1 MVNQI
6 TLTGMILTAAPIGE
20 YDRRVVILTRERGKI
35 SAFARGARRPNSAL
49 MGVTSPFSFG
59 EFTVYEGR
67 TSYTLVSASISNYF
81 QELRTD
87 VEGAYYGFYFMD
99 LAGYYAREANDE
111 TEMLKL
117 LYQTLR
123 ALTNVHIPNELIRC
137 IYELKTITVNGEG
150 PQVMECI
157 MCGDRERE
165 KVFSIR
171 RGGVICTQCAGH
183 ISDGIRL
190 LPSTLYTLQY
200 IVCSPVEKLYT
211 FVVKEDVL
219 KEAVNLIQ
227 SLDPRPGQSIQT
239 GEPEYVI
246 PDVLVRKHNG
256 HWTVELNSDSIPRL
270 QINQHYASMCN
281 NARNDGD
288 SQFIRSNLQDAKW
301 LIKSLESR
309 NDTLLRVSR
318 CIVEQ
323 QQAFFEQGEE
333 YMKPMVLADIAQAV
347 EMHESTISRVTT
359 QKYLHSP
366 RGIFELKYLFSSH
379 VNTEGGGE
387 ASSTAI
393 RALVKKLIAAENP
406 AKPLSDSK
414 LTSLLSEQGI
424 MVARRTVAKYRESLS
439 IPPSNQRKQLV

>member
-137 IYELKTITVNGEG
+137 IYELKTI
-150 PQVMECI
+150 
-157 MCGDRERE
+157 
-165 KVFSIR
+165 
-171 RGGVICTQCAGH
+171 

-219 KEAVNLIQ
+219 KELKKLTKAY
-227 SLDPRPGQSIQT
+227 LD
-239 GEPEYVI
+239 EY
-246 PDVLVRKHNG
+246 LGKR
-256 HWTVELNSDSIPRL
+256 
-270 QINQHYASMCN
+270 
-281 NARNDGD
+281 
-288 SQFIRSNLQDAKW
+288 F
-301 LIKSLESR
+301 KSLEILE
-309 NDTLLRVSR
+309 T
-318 CIVEQ
+318 IV
-323 QQAFFEQGEE
+323 
-333 YMKPMVLADIAQAV
+333 
-347 EMHESTISRVTT
+347 
-359 QKYLHSP
+359 
-366 RGIFELKYLFSSH
+366 
-379 VNTEGGGE
+379 
-387 ASSTAI
+387 
-393 RALVKKLIAAENP
+393 
-406 AKPLSDSK
+406 
-414 LTSLLSEQGI
+414 
-424 MVARRTVAKYRESLS
+424 
-439 IPPSNQRKQLV
+439 